1 MGRMGNDNTRGR
13 GVAFALAAAALL
25 TAGSAWAD
33 PEPTPLPDAA
43 PIKAADSGRDAAIP
57 PLAAPQPRPA
67 AAEVSPVAPVPRV
80 KPGEQVN
87 VHGIGVAGSFATGTG
102 LTYRRYFGNTSVQA
116 SCLAVITDRG
126 SEALAFVGASL
137 VQYVLIWHT
146 PNARGLMPSTT
157 ALRLTGGAHYYLRKT
172 TTTNFT
178 FSQGIGT
185 PNTSTTR
192 ESSVNLGAGLGAEF
206 GGIVAPG
213 FSLSLDLLLVAAIDQ
228 QGLSYILPLPQSA
241 LVYSW

>member
-1 MGRMGNDNTRGR
+1 MWHRGDNFTRR
-13 GVAFALAAAALL
+13 RHLALFLAATALAAAP
-25 TAGSAWAD
+25 AWAD
-33 PEPTPLPDAA
+33 PDPA
-43 PIKAADSGRDAAIP
+43 PIPDSAASSPAKGDASEAP
-57 PLAAPQPRPA
+57 PLAAPQPRP
-67 AAEVSPVAPVPRV
+67 PAPVDPGATPQPRP

-102 LTYRRYFGNTSVQA
+102 LTYRRYFGNTSIQA
-116 SCLAVITDRG
+116 SCLAIITDRG
-126 SEALAFVGASL
+126 NEALAFVGASL

-146 PNARGLMPSTT
+146 PNSRGLMPSTT
-157 ALRLTGGAHYYLRKT
+157 ALRLTTGAHYYLRKT
-172 TTTNFT
+172 TSTEWS

-185 PNTSTTR
+185 PTTTTTR
-192 ESSVNLGAGLGAEF
+192 ESSVNIGAGIGAEF

-213 FSLSLDLLLVAAIDQ
+213 FSLSLDLLLVAAFDQ

>member
-1 MGRMGNDNTRGR
+1 MWHIGKYITRR
-13 GVAFALAAAALL
+13 RRWALALAATALAAAP
-25 TAGSAWAD
+25 AWAD
-33 PEPTPLPDAA
+33 PAPTPIPAPEAAA
-43 PIKAADSGRDAAIP
+43 PVKGEVADAP
-57 PLAAPQPRPA
+57 PMAAPQPRPA
-67 AAEVSPVAPVPRV
+67 APASDAPTGPQPRP

-102 LTYRRYFGNTSVQA
+102 LTYRRYFGNTSIQA

-126 SEALAFVGASL
+126 SEALAFVGASV

-146 PNARGLMPSTT
+146 PNSRGLMPSTT
-157 ALRLTGGAHYYLRKT
+157 AMRITGGAHYYLRKT
-172 TTTNFT
+172 TSTEWS

-185 PNTSTTR
+185 PTTTTTR
-192 ESSVNLGAGLGAEF
+192 ESSVNIGAGLGAEF